1 MFAYLLSTWTSA
13 WRLPAL
19 WVLAALGFG
28 ATAAGLSLSILA
40 LEHDEVG
47 AQRLLQETAQVTAAL
62 AVLWLLARTLEAD
75 TRSGF
80 CVAADQTLGGLG
92 ARLWGRYCGCLLAG
106 AAASL
111 PALVAGTAWTEA
123 DPLWLLSTTIVS
135 AALLGAW
142 ALVLWALGLG
152 GVALLLVGGGLWLL
166 GHLPWGAVGW
176 GGEAGRWVG
185 AWMPPGLNAEGRLAP
200 AALGALAGLLL
211 LARAWARAAAD
222 GGGRRAP

>member
-47 AQRLLQETAQVTAAL
+47 AQRLVQETTQVTAAL

-111 PALVAGTAWTEA
+111 PATS
-123 DPLWLLSTTIVS
+123 LLI
-135 AALLGAW
+135 
-142 ALVLWALGLG
+142 
-152 GVALLLVGGGLWLL
+152 
-166 GHLPWGAVGW
+166 
-176 GGEAGRWVG
+176 
-185 AWMPPGLNAEGRLAP
+185 
-200 AALGALAGLLL
+200 
-211 LARAWARAAAD
+211 RATLS
-222 GGGRRAP
+222 